1 MGNRG
6 KNLNTATV
14 DVVVPSGSTLS
25 YRHDQIC
32 VGDGSDK

>member
-14 DVVVPSGSTLS
+14 DVVVPSGSTNH
-25 YRHDQIC
+25 HDQIC
-32 VGDGSDK
+32 VGGGSEN

>member
-6 KNLNTATV
+6 KNMNTATV
-14 DVVVPSGSTLS
+14 DVVVASGATLTNC
-25 YRHDQIC
+25 HDRIC

>member
-6 KNLNTATV
+6 NTATV
-14 DVVVPSGSTLS
+14 DVVIPSGSTLTNH
-25 YRHDQIC
+25 HDQIC